1 MPHTISDGI
10 LPVLPALDPG
20 SALPSPEDQ
29 SDLKID
35 HGYIKSES
43 EASSVYDASKAPL
56 APRKEEPGS
65 PGDAILRFLRIRKRR
80 EILDLDA
87 VATQESVYDGPLA
100 SYYAPHP
107 KWENLAAFDPSF
119 RWTHREERRVVRKS
133 DFYIFGWIMLMFL
146 ALDIDRGNMA
156 NATADN
162 LLSDLGLTQGDYNLG
177 NTLSK
182 LGCELDL
189 FPLSPSLR
197 LQLTVPTL
205 PVLIAELPSQ
215 MIGKKLGVD
224 VWLPMQMCMFSVL
237 AFAQFWMQ
245 GRASFL
251 ALRFMIAFFQGG
263 FIPDVILYLSYYF
276 TKTEL
281 PIRLAFFWSINY
293 FTNTLT
299 AFLAVGLLKM
309 RGVGGYAGWRW
320 MFLIEGLFTL
330 VVGILS
336 FVMLPPGPSQTKNR
350 LRPKGYYSDR
360 EVKII
365 VNRVVRDDPGKASM
379 HNRQALT
386 PALLWKSLKDYDM
399 YPMYLIGLLFG
410 IPGYPVSNYFQIS
423 MSTCAARFDSGSLLT
438 PAPSERLGF
447 STVMSNLLSVPNT
460 VISIILLLIITVLSE
475 VVNSRTWVAILENV
489 WFLPFFIVLR
499 VLPDPISPW
508 TYFAIATLLLGF
520 PYAHALQVSWT
531 SRNAGSVRTRTVSAS
546 WVVQPSSP
554 LKRPTDQPFPTR
566 SVYNIMVQLSAII
579 GANLYEA
586 SDAPRYNRG
595 NSIILGII
603 AFNLVVLYPGT
614 YFYYKARNAHKA
626 KRWDAMTEEQQA
638 EYLDTTKDEGSRRLD
653 FRFVY

>member
-182 LGCELDL
+182 LG
-189 FPLSPSLR
+189 F
-197 LQLTVPTL
+197 
-205 PVLIAELPSQ
+205 LIAELPSQ

-423 MSTCAARFDSGSLLT
+423 MK
-438 PAPSERLGF
+438 RLGF

-546 WVVQPSSP
+546 
-554 LKRPTDQPFPTR
+554 
-566 SVYNIMVQLSAII
+566 VYNIMVQLSAII